1 MICTSIQGKTL
12 EEILEILES
21 GEVEMAEIRLDLCDL
36 DEEEIEEL
44 FTQSDVPL
52 IATCRIATLAQRV
65 AAEGDPLDDA
75 GRVLSEQGLY
85 ASQPRKG
92 RNPAEE
98 LAENQLLKAIE
109 AGAKYVD
116 LEVEAPPMMGRKI
129 RQACQEYGTMLIR
142 SFHDFEGTPPEATLL
157 SLLDKGRRFG
167 GEVVKIVTTA
177 TCKADAD
184 RVMALYR
191 EAVPGTLVAF
201 CMGPEGRESRLEALK
216 QGAPFTY
223 ACLTAEE
230 ATAPGQWT
238 TAEMDEAVYGHFRF
252 IGMDETLEMPAS
264 KSFAQRAIVAAALA
278 QGTSH
283 LTGYS
288 PCGDNESALAAARKL
303 GARVTVKGSEL
314 EITGIGAFEKCLTIS
329 EMPVGESGFLT
340 RMLIPVLSV
349 VADGPVRVTGEKTLL
364 GRPLAGAHDIM
375 ASFGVRL
382 IPEISPLAPLG
393 RNDKEGSGRN
403 DKDCSVISSE
413 VEKSH
418 VARKSDCY
426 IPLTV
431 KGPLVPGRADVS
443 GKGGSQL
450 ISGLLAALPL
460 AGNRSTVYV
469 HDPRSIPYMFITVDV
484 LRKFGIEIG
493 SEMEGGDDF
502 LQTQDWTL
510 CTGLTFKMRGQQHY
524 RAADFRI
531 EGDWSGAAN
540 FLVAGAIF
548 GDVEVEG
555 LDTQSL
561 QADISIMD
569 ILMDAG
575 ASMSQLEGDTPTTGP
590 IHVARAPLCTFET
603 DLNNCPDLFP
613 IVAVLAAFC
622 PGENRIRGV
631 ERLRHKETDRAAAI
645 VDMLTQMGVPVQV
658 DEDEMTIE
666 GMALPQRLLSGNLLK
681 GGRYTSHG
689 DYRMVMALKVAALGA
704 DGPVDIDDTACV
716 AKSFPGFNDL
726 FDKL

>member
-52 IATCRIATLAQRV
+52 IATCRIASLAQRV
-65 AAEGDPLDDA
+65 AAEGDLLDDA
-75 GRVLSEQGLY
+75 GKVLSEQGLY

-191 EAVPGTLVAF
+191 EAEPGTLVAF

-238 TAEMDEAVYGHFRF
+238 AAEMDEAVYGNFRF
-252 IGMDETLEMPAS
+252 IGTDETLEMPAS

-314 EITGIGAFEKCLTIS
+314 EITGIGAFENCLSIS

-382 IPEISPLAPLG
+382 VPENIPEESRKG
-393 RNDKEGSGRN
+393 
-403 DKDCSVISSE
+403 DCF
-413 VEKSH
+413 
-418 VARKSDCY
+418 

-590 IHVARAPLCTFET
+590 IHVARAPLCAFET

-622 PGENRIRGV
+622 PGESRIRGV

-666 GMALPQRLLSGNLLK
+666 GMALPQRLLTGNLLK
-681 GGRYTSHG
+681 GGRYTSHA
-689 DYRMVMALKVAALGA
+689 DHRMVMALKVAALGA

>member
-1 MICTSIQGKTL
+1 MICTSIQNKTL
-12 EEILEILES
+12 DEILEILES

-36 DEEEIEEL
+36 DGEEIEEL
-44 FTQSDVPL
+44 FSESDVPL
-52 IATCRIATLAQRV
+52 IATCRIATLADRV
-65 AAEGDPLDDA
+65 RGEASLLSDA
-75 GRVLSEQGLY
+75 GKALSEQGMYLS
-85 ASQPRKG
+85 APRHG
-92 RNPAEE
+92 RNAAEE
-98 LAENQLLKAIE
+98 LAESQLMKAIE

-116 LEVEAPPMMGRKI
+116 LEMEAPPMMGRKI
-129 RQACQEYGTMLIR
+129 RQACQEHGSILIR
-142 SFHDFEGTPPEATLL
+142 SFHDFTGTPPEASLL
-157 SLLDKGRRFG
+157 SLLEKGRRFG

-177 TCKADAD
+177 ASRVDAN
-184 RVMALYR
+184 RVLALYR
-191 EAVPGTLVAF
+191 EAEPGTLVAF
-201 CMGPEGRESRLEALK
+201 SMGPEGRDSRLEALRC
-216 QGAPFTY
+216 GAPFTY
-223 ACLTAEE
+223 ACLTPEE

-238 TAEMDEAVYGHFRF
+238 TAEMRRAVYKGFRF
-252 IGMDETLEMPAS
+252 IDSSTNRAENEDEEPCPLQMPAS
-264 KSFAQRAIVAAALA
+264 KSFAQRAIIAAALA

-283 LTGYS
+283 QSGYS
-288 PCGDNESALAAARKL
+288 PCGDNEAALAAARKL
-303 GARVTVKGSEL
+303 GARVKTVGSTL
-314 EITGIGAFEKCLTIS
+314 EITGIGAFEKCLSIS
-329 EMPVGESGFLT
+329 DIHVGESGFLT

-349 VADGPVRVTGEKTLL
+349 IADAPVRVTGEKTLL
-364 GRPLAGAHDIM
+364 RRPLAGAHDIM

-382 IPEISPLAPLG
+382 VPEEA
-393 RNDKEGSGRN
+393 
-403 DKDCSVISSE
+403 SVISSE
-413 VEKSH
+413 VEKSKARTA
-418 VARKSDCY
+418 ARKTDCF

-443 GKGGSQL
+443 GREGSQL

-460 AGNRSTVYV
+460 AGSRSTVYV

-484 LRKFGIEIG
+484 LKKFGIEIG
-493 SEMEGGDDF
+493 SEMEGDEDF

-510 CTGLTFKMRGQQHY
+510 CTGVTFKIRGGQRY

-575 ASMSQLEGDTPTTGP
+575 ASMSQLEGATPTTGS
-590 IHVARAPLCTFET
+590 IHVTRAPLCAFET

-622 PGENRIRGV
+622 PGTSRIRGV

-645 VDMLTQMGVPVQV
+645 VDMLTQMGVPVRV
-658 DEDEMTIE
+658 DEDEMTVE
-666 GMALPQRLLSGNLLK
+666 GMGLPQRVLTGNLLK
-681 GGRYTSHG
+681 GGSYTSHG
-689 DYRMVMALKVAALGA
+689 DHRMVMALKVASLGA
-704 DGPVDIDDTACV
+704 DGPVEIDDTACV
-716 AKSFPGFNDL
+716 AKSFPEFLDM
-726 FDKL
+726 FDRL

>member
-1 MICTSIQGKTL
+1 MICTSIQSKTL
-12 EEILEILES
+12 EEILGILES

-52 IATCRIATLAQRV
+52 IATCRIASLAQRV

-75 GRVLSEQGLY
+75 GKVLSEQGLY

-157 SLLDKGRRFG
+157 SLLEKGRRFG

-177 TCKADAD
+177 TCKADVD
-184 RVMALYR
+184 RVLALYR
-191 EAVPGTLVAF
+191 EAEPGTLVAF
-201 CMGPEGRESRLEALK
+201 CMGLEGRESRLEALK

-238 TAEMDEAVYGHFRF
+238 AAEMDEAVYGNFRF
-252 IGMDETLEMPAS
+252 IGTDETLEMPAS

-283 LTGYS
+283 LSGYS

-314 EITGIGAFEKCLTIS
+314 EITGIGAFENCLSIS

-382 IPEISPLAPLG
+382 VPEISPLAPL
-393 RNDKEGSGRN
+393 GRN

-590 IHVARAPLCTFET
+590 IHVARAPLCAFET

-622 PGENRIRGV
+622 PGESRIRGV

-689 DYRMVMALKVAALGA
+689 DHRMVMALKVAALGA

>member
-52 IATCRIATLAQRV
+52 IATCRIASLAQRV
-65 AAEGDPLDDA
+65 AAEGDLLDDA
-75 GRVLSEQGLY
+75 GKVLSEQGLY

-238 TAEMDEAVYGHFRF
+238 AAEMDEAVYGNFRF
-252 IGMDETLEMPAS
+252 IGTDETLEMPAS

-283 LTGYS
+283 LSGYS

-314 EITGIGAFEKCLTIS
+314 EITGIGAFENCLSIS

-382 IPEISPLAPLG
+382 VPENIPEESRKG
-393 RNDKEGSGRN
+393 
-403 DKDCSVISSE
+403 DCF
-413 VEKSH
+413 
-418 VARKSDCY
+418 

-590 IHVARAPLCTFET
+590 IHVARAPLCAFET

-622 PGENRIRGV
+622 PGESRIRGV

-666 GMALPQRLLSGNLLK
+666 GMSLPQRLLTGNLLK
-681 GGRYTSHG
+681 GGRYTSHA
-689 DYRMVMALKVAALGA
+689 DHRMVMALKVAALGA

>member
-1 MICTSIQGKTL
+1 MICTSIQNKTL
-12 EEILEILES
+12 DEILEILES

-36 DEEEIEEL
+36 DGEEIEEL
-44 FTQSDVPL
+44 FSESDVPL
-52 IATCRIATLAQRV
+52 IATCRIATLADRV
-65 AAEGDPLDDA
+65 RGEASLLSDA
-75 GRVLSEQGLY
+75 GKALSEQGMYLS
-85 ASQPRKG
+85 APRHG
-92 RNPAEE
+92 RNAAEE
-98 LAENQLLKAIE
+98 LAESQLMKAIE

-116 LEVEAPPMMGRKI
+116 LEMEAPPMMGRKI
-129 RQACQEYGTMLIR
+129 RQACQEHGSILIR
-142 SFHDFEGTPPEATLL
+142 SFHDFTGTPPEASLL
-157 SLLDKGRRFG
+157 SLLEKGRRFG

-177 TCKADAD
+177 ASRVDAN
-184 RVMALYR
+184 RVLALYR
-191 EAVPGTLVAF
+191 EAEPGTLVAF
-201 CMGPEGRESRLEALK
+201 SMGPEGRDSRLEALRC
-216 QGAPFTY
+216 GAPFTY
-223 ACLTAEE
+223 ACLTPEE

-238 TAEMDEAVYGHFRF
+238 TAEMRRAVYKGFRF
-252 IGMDETLEMPAS
+252 IDSSTNRAENEDEEPCPLQMPAS
-264 KSFAQRAIVAAALA
+264 KSFAQRAIIAAALA

-283 LTGYS
+283 LSGYS
-288 PCGDNESALAAARKL
+288 PCGDNEAALAAARKL
-303 GARVTVKGSEL
+303 GARVKTVGSTL
-314 EITGIGAFEKCLTIS
+314 EITGIGAFEKCLSIS
-329 EMPVGESGFLT
+329 DIHVGESGFLT

-349 VADGPVRVTGEKTLL
+349 IADAPVRVTGEKTLL
-364 GRPLAGAHDIM
+364 RRPLAGAHDIL

-382 IPEISPLAPLG
+382 VPEEA
-393 RNDKEGSGRN
+393 
-403 DKDCSVISSE
+403 SVISSE
-413 VEKSH
+413 VEKSKARTA
-418 VARKSDCY
+418 ARKTDCF

-443 GKGGSQL
+443 GREGSQL

-460 AGNRSTVYV
+460 AGSRSTVYV

-484 LRKFGIEIG
+484 LKKFGIEIG
-493 SEMEGGDDF
+493 SEMEGDEDF

-510 CTGLTFKMRGQQHY
+510 CTGVTFKIRGGQRY

-575 ASMSQLEGDTPTTGP
+575 ASMSQLEGDTPTTGS
-590 IHVARAPLCTFET
+590 IHVTRAPLCAFET

-622 PGENRIRGV
+622 PGTSRIRGV

-645 VDMLTQMGVPVQV
+645 VDMLTQMGVPVRV
-658 DEDEMTIE
+658 DEDEMTVE
-666 GMALPQRLLSGNLLK
+666 GMGLPQRVLTGNLLK
-681 GGRYTSHG
+681 GGSYTSHG
-689 DYRMVMALKVAALGA
+689 DHRMVMALKVASLGA
-704 DGPVDIDDTACV
+704 DGPVEIDDTACV
-716 AKSFPGFNDL
+716 AKSFPEFLDM
-726 FDKL
+726 FDRL

>member
-1 MICTSIQGKTL
+1 MICTSIQNKTL
-12 EEILEILES
+12 DEILEILES

-36 DEEEIEEL
+36 DGEEIEEL
-44 FTQSDVPL
+44 FSESDVPL
-52 IATCRIATLAQRV
+52 IATCRIATLADRV
-65 AAEGDPLDDA
+65 RGEASLLSDA
-75 GRVLSEQGLY
+75 GKALSEQGMYLS
-85 ASQPRKG
+85 APRHG
-92 RNPAEE
+92 RNAAEE
-98 LAENQLLKAIE
+98 LAESQLMKAIE

-116 LEVEAPPMMGRKI
+116 LEMEAPPMMGRKI
-129 RQACQEYGTMLIR
+129 RQACQEHGSILIR
-142 SFHDFEGTPPEATLL
+142 SFHDFTGTPPEASLL
-157 SLLDKGRRFG
+157 SLLEKGRRFG

-177 TCKADAD
+177 ASRVDAN
-184 RVMALYR
+184 RVLALYR
-191 EAVPGTLVAF
+191 EAEPGTLVAF
-201 CMGPEGRESRLEALK
+201 SMGPEGRDSRLEALRC
-216 QGAPFTY
+216 GAPFTY
-223 ACLTAEE
+223 ACLTPEE

-238 TAEMDEAVYGHFRF
+238 TAEMRRAVYKGFRF
-252 IGMDETLEMPAS
+252 IDSSLNGAENEDEEPCPLQMPAS
-264 KSFAQRAIVAAALA
+264 KSFAQRAIIAAALA

-283 LTGYS
+283 LSGYS
-288 PCGDNESALAAARKL
+288 PCGDNEAALAAARKL
-303 GARVTVKGSEL
+303 GARVKTVGSTL
-314 EITGIGAFEKCLTIS
+314 EITGIGAFEKCLSIS
-329 EMPVGESGFLT
+329 DIHVGESGFLT

-349 VADGPVRVTGEKTLL
+349 IADAPVRVTGEKTLL
-364 GRPLAGAHDIM
+364 RRPLAGAHDIM

-382 IPEISPLAPLG
+382 VPEDA
-393 RNDKEGSGRN
+393 
-403 DKDCSVISSE
+403 SVISSE
-413 VEKSH
+413 VEKSKARTA
-418 VARKSDCY
+418 ARKTDCF

-443 GKGGSQL
+443 GREGSQL

-460 AGNRSTVYV
+460 AGSRSTVYV

-484 LRKFGIEIG
+484 LKKFGIEIG
-493 SEMEGGDDF
+493 SEMEGDEDF

-510 CTGLTFKMRGQQHY
+510 CTGVTFKIRGGQRY

-575 ASMSQLEGDTPTTGP
+575 ASMSQLEGDTPTTGS
-590 IHVARAPLCTFET
+590 IHVTRAPLCAFET

-622 PGENRIRGV
+622 PGTSRIRGV

-645 VDMLTQMGVPVQV
+645 VDMLTQMGVPVRV
-658 DEDEMTIE
+658 DEDEMTVE
-666 GMALPQRLLSGNLLK
+666 GMGLPQRVLTGNLLN
-681 GGRYTSHG
+681 GGSYTSHG
-689 DYRMVMALKVAALGA
+689 DHRMVMALKVASLGA
-704 DGPVDIDDTACV
+704 DGPVEIDDTACV
-716 AKSFPGFNDL
+716 AKSFPEFLDM
-726 FDKL
+726 FDRL